1 MEEKIKNTIINYKSL
16 PNKELENAL
25 YFLSEDFEKTK
36 ELIVKLTHHLDGVE
50 QNYNNILKE
59 YKKRTK
65 K

>member
-25 YFLSEDFEKTK
+25 SFLSEDFEKTK